1 MRRSKLAALGV
12 LPFGLLLA
20 PSAHADGGS
29 ISPGFLLSGVTGEQS
44 YLGLGGELSFM
55 YYAGDEVITEQ
66 IGLGGFLQAQ
76 TYDTS
81 FGRYAA
87 GAQAGSWFGGELG
100 WAYRE
105 EGPAETAGHGL
116 HLAGYAS
123 AGVFVASLRATV
135 PLIGEDEPGK
145 SAPGFELAFNLA
157 IKIPIPIGDLDV
169 VGPLPHGRP
178 LRHGE
183 QQILPELLLDGRPVR
198 ASDFSDERARTY
210 ADDARAERASVPA
223 FLRLASELGARGAHS
238 LARRALAAAGDEVR
252 HARICL
258 ALASARSGTKLGL
271 GPIALPPRR
280 VPSLEDIAVESAL
293 DRDVLE

>member
-87 GAQAGSWFGGELG
+87 GVQAGSWLGGELG

-116 HLAGYAS
+116 
-123 AGVFVASLRATV
+123 
-135 PLIGEDEPGK
+135 
-145 SAPGFELAFNLA
+145 
-157 IKIPIPIGDLDV
+157 
-169 VGPLPHGRP
+169 
-178 LRHGE
+178 
-183 QQILPELLLDGRPVR
+183 
-198 ASDFSDERARTY
+198 
-210 ADDARAERASVPA
+210 
-223 FLRLASELGARGAHS
+223 
-238 LARRALAAAGDEVR
+238 
-252 HARICL
+252 
-258 ALASARSGTKLGL
+258 
-271 GPIALPPRR
+271 
-280 VPSLEDIAVESAL
+280 
-293 DRDVLE
+293 